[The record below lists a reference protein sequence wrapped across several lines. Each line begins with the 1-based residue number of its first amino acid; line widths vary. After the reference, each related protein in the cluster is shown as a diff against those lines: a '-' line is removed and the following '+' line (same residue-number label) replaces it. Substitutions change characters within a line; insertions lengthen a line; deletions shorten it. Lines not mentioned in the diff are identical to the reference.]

1 MPPPSDSTIARLIP
15 AEQPQLPPPSAP
27 VPRAPKRQDL
37 PSDAQDSDDN
47 VDDDGGVKPKSI
59 ATISTIIPHKV
70 PRLVPMQQSSSSP
83 PIPRRQDVDESD
95 DDDGGVNPAL
105 IVKKK
110 KDAEEKKKKKEKEK
124 EKKQSIVTRDPL
136 DDEDEDGGVHK
147 KTKPES
153 KPKTNIKKSPVAAA
167 DDDDDDDG
175 VPKREPPKAKPPKV
189 KKVVKKDVDEEVD
202 EDGGRVVKSYNTI
215 RTIMPSQQPR
225 LDHAKKKEASPETA
239 DDGSM
244 LTSARPPSTPS
255 SPVSKSFDTVGQIV
269 PKLSANTISMSRS
282 AHPVEN
288 HYDTIPTDEE
298 RAARVAYAT
307 YSPPSY
313 DQASTGADLQ
323 LLRTISYREAQHNTP
338 PLMQRRPTLSS
349 SIRSQSNTNE
359 DSSHYSEIVPN
370 EGVINRSYSHTGS
383 IQSASSQSLKQQS
396 LQRSE
401 PTLKENDEEDE
412 ETEDTAVETEE
423 EEEDDEEEE
432 EEEEEVKPVRKAR
445 IPDKNVSTA
454 FNTLNYLIKPNEAGE
469 ITQIKRQRQARFRWF
484 LAYTILNN
492 YHLFDLRKQAQSRL
506 ALLRIQRSSLID
518 DQPYASMRSDPAVAI
533 TVTAES
539 PEVRQRTKRY
549 VCR

>member
-1 MPPPSDSTIARLIP
+1 MIEVMTPPSDSTIARLIP
-15 AEQPQLPPPSAP
+15 LEQPQLPPPSAP

-37 PSDAQDSDDN
+37 PSDAQDNDDDF
-47 VDDDGGVKPKSI
+47 DDDGGVKPKSI
-59 ATISTIIPHKV
+59 ATISTIIPHQA
-70 PRLVPMQQSSSSP
+70 PRLVPVQQSSSSP
-83 PIPRRQDVDESD
+83 PIPRRQDIDESD

-105 IVKKK
+105 IAKKK
-110 KDAEEKKKKKEKEK
+110 KNAEEKKKKKEKEK
-124 EKKQSIVTRDPL
+124 EKKQPIVTRDAL
-136 DDEDEDGGVHK
+136 DEDEDGAVHK
-147 KTKPES
+147 TKKPDS
-153 KPKTNIKKSPVAAA
+153 KPKTNVKKPSVAAA

-175 VPKREPPKAKPPKV
+175 VPKREPSKKKPPKMQ
-189 KKVVKKDVDEEVD
+189 KVVKKDVDEEVD
-202 EDGGRVVKSYNTI
+202 EDGGRAVKSYNTI

-244 LTSARPPSTPS
+244 LTSVRPPSIPS
-255 SPVSKSFDTVGQIV
+255 SPVSKTFDTVGQIV

-282 AHPVEN
+282 AHRVEN

-313 DQASTGADLQ
+313 DQAATGPDLQ

-359 DSSHYSEIVPN
+359 DSSHYSEIAPS

-396 LQRSE
+396 LQKSE
-401 PTLKENDEEDE
+401 PTLKEHDEEEDE
-412 ETEDTAVETEE
+412 ETEDTAVETD
-423 EEEDDEEEE
+423 EEDDEED
-432 EEEEEVKPVRKAR
+432 EEEEVKPVLKAR
-445 IPDKNVSTA
+445 IPDKNASTA
-454 FNTLNYLIKPNEAGE
+454 FDTLGHMIKPNQAREMN
-469 ITQIKRQRQARFRWF
+469 QIKRQRQARFRWF

-518 DQPYASMRSDPAVAI
+518 DQQYASMGSGTPVAI

-539 PEVRQRTKRY
+539 PDVRQRTKRY